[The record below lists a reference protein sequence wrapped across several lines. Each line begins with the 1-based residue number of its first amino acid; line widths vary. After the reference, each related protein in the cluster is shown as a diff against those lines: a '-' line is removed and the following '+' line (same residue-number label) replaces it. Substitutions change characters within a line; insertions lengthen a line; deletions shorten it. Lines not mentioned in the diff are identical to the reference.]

1 MRGCGIR
8 STGSRTADTGK
19 EDIKYKKCRFY
30 AAFFQFSAV
39 SDAPGEEP
47 VSEAFCRLSRSR

>member
-1 MRGCGIR
+1 MLGCGTR
-8 STGSRTADTGK
+8 SIGSRTADTGK

-39 SDAPGEEP
+39 SGAPAEEP
-47 VSEAFCRLSRSR
+47 VSEAFCRLSCSR